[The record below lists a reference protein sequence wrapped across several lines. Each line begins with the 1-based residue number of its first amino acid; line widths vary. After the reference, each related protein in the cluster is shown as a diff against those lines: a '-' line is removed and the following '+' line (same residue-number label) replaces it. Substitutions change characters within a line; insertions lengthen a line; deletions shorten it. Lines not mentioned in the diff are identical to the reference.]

1 MRSQRTT
8 LGWSQRVRMAA
19 SRSARLASSRER
31 KMSSVHL
38 RATTRWP
45 SLAAY
50 SIDARMSLYRGVRFP
65 TATTNTG
72 GWEAHE
78 NAAVGAGAHLPLDAV
93 GGEDLVR
100 VVGAPAGQLNSWS
113 GSSWL
118 SGSWRRS
125 RDAAAS
131 VVADAERVHRRADE
145 AGHRKARCNRSGEL
159 FQQLRGICAGT
170 PTRFSAWS
178 PPCWARAR
186 PVHRSGIVRRV
197 TRSTFVCLRI
207 SQLLVL
213 SASACALVACSP
225 LGGLGPIYGVPALV
239 SLPDGDAVGV

>member
-1 MRSQRTT
+1 
-8 LGWSQRVRMAA
+8 
-19 SRSARLASSRER
+19 
-31 KMSSVHL
+31 MSSVHL

-113 GSSWL
+113 RRSGGSWL
-118 SGSWRRS
+118 SRSWLRRS

-145 AGHRKARCNRSGEL
+145 AGHRDVTDLGN
-159 FQQLRGICAGT
+159 
-170 PTRFSAWS
+170 WS
-178 PPCWARAR
+178 NSCVDMCRN
-186 PVHRSGIVRRV
+186 
-197 TRSTFVCLRI
+197 
-207 SQLLVL
+207 
-213 SASACALVACSP
+213 
-225 LGGLGPIYGVPALV
+225 PAH
-239 SLPDGDAVGV
+239 

>member
-1 MRSQRTT
+1 MCGTVQQRICIDMTVRRSHSQCSSTSHRQEYRSVGGTRMRSQRTT

-113 GSSWL
+113 RRSGSSWL

-145 AGHRKARCNRSGEL
+145 AGHRKARCNRSGN
-159 FQQLRGICAGT
+159 C
-170 PTRFSAWS
+170 
-178 PPCWARAR
+178 
-186 PVHRSGIVRRV
+186 
-197 TRSTFVCLRI
+197 STSCEDMCRN
-207 SQLLVL
+207 
-213 SASACALVACSP
+213 
-225 LGGLGPIYGVPALV
+225 PAH
-239 SLPDGDAVGV
+239 

>member
-113 GSSWL
+113 RRSGSWL
-118 SGSWRRS
+118 SRSWLRRS

-145 AGHRKARCNRSGEL
+145 AGHRDVTDLGEPDADRARG
-159 FQQLRGICAGT
+159 CAGT
-170 PTRFSAWS
+170 RRAFGAWS
-178 PPCWARAR
+178 PPCWLECGLAPAAAGSEMCGRAR
-186 PVHRSGIVRRV
+186 SSFDV
-197 TRSTFVCLRI
+197 
-207 SQLLVL
+207 
-213 SASACALVACSP
+213 
-225 LGGLGPIYGVPALV
+225 
-239 SLPDGDAVGV
+239 

>member
-1 MRSQRTT
+1 M
-8 LGWSQRVRMAA
+8 RMAA

-38 RATTRWP
+38 RATRRWP

-50 SIDARMSLYRGVRFP
+50 SIGARVYRGVRFP

-113 GSSWL
+113 RR
-118 SGSWRRS
+118 SGSWLNRSWLRRS

-145 AGHRKARCNRSGEL
+145 AGHRDVTDLGNCSNSCEDMCRNPSRGTQWSSLVCSRRSAPVWHRAARL
-159 FQQLRGICAGT
+159 
-170 PTRFSAWS
+170 
-178 PPCWARAR
+178 
-186 PVHRSGIVRRV
+186 VRRWPSHLSV
-197 TRSTFVCLRI
+197 PCSV
-207 SQLLVL
+207 LLVL
-213 SASACALVACSP
+213 
-225 LGGLGPIYGVPALV
+225 
-239 SLPDGDAVGV
+239 

>member
-1 MRSQRTT
+1 
-8 LGWSQRVRMAA
+8 
-19 SRSARLASSRER
+19 
-31 KMSSVHL
+31 MSSVHL

-65 TATTNTG
+65 TAATNTG

-113 GSSWL
+113 RRSGSWL
-118 SGSWRRS
+118 SGSWLRRS

-145 AGHRKARCNRSGEL
+145 AGHRDVTDLGN
-159 FQQLRGICAGT
+159 
-170 PTRFSAWS
+170 WS
-178 PPCWARAR
+178 NSCVDMCRN
-186 PVHRSGIVRRV
+186 
-197 TRSTFVCLRI
+197 
-207 SQLLVL
+207 
-213 SASACALVACSP
+213 
-225 LGGLGPIYGVPALV
+225 PAH
-239 SLPDGDAVGV
+239 

>member
-1 MRSQRTT
+1 
-8 LGWSQRVRMAA
+8 MAA

-113 GSSWL
+113 RRSGSSWL

-145 AGHRKARCNRSGEL
+145 AGHRDVTDLGNCSNSCEGYMCRNPGALS
-159 FQQLRGICAGT
+159 
-170 PTRFSAWS
+170 WS
-178 PPCWARAR
+178 SLVCSR
-186 PVHRSGIVRRV
+186 PAVHRSGIVRRV
-197 TRSTFVCLRI
+197 TRSTFVPFASLSFGLVRFRLR
-207 SQLLVL
+207 V
-213 SASACALVACSP
+213 
-225 LGGLGPIYGVPALV
+225 GPTLT
-239 SLPDGDAVGV
+239 PD